1 MTFDVDILQF
11 LIKNL
16 VRTVVAAI
24 VPLPT
29 IVGSGSGIMLLMLLF
44 IRSLYLVVKTTSTVA
59 GIAWKSGYS
68 FDVV

>member
-1 MTFDVDILQF
+1 VTFDVDILQF

-16 VRTVVAAI
+16 VRMVVAAI

-29 IVGSGSGIMLLMLLF
+29 IVGSGSGIMLL
-44 IRSLYLVVKTTSTVA
+44 IIQSLYLVVKTTSTVA
-59 GIAWKSGYS
+59 GIAWKSCYS